1 MQAIL
6 CRLAGLE
13 EYATIDGMGD
23 KNSYLSETLTGKV
36 LVAEV
41 LQTPEESSVEDPTI
55 TVILF
60 DTSTNDDVNLNK
72 EILIRMSQLA
82 RSPKLTTVCRII
94 LSILFISWR
103 SIIINESM
111 RKRLGFFK
119 LHHI

>member
-1 MQAIL
+1 MLLQAIL

-13 EYATIDGMGD
+13 EYATVDGMGD
-23 KNSYLSETLTGKV
+23 RNAYLSQTLTGKV

-60 DTSTNDDVNLNK
+60 DTSTDDDVNLNK

-82 RSPKLTTVCRII
+82 RSPKLTAVCKII
-94 LSILFISWR
+94 LSIFIYFIDILLSPV
-103 SIIINESM
+103 
-111 RKRLGFFK
+111 KA
-119 LHHI
+119 

>member
-1 MQAIL
+1 M
-6 CRLAGLE
+6 AGLE
-13 EYATIDGMGD
+13 EYATVDGLGD

-41 LQTPEESSVEDPTI
+41 LMTPEDSPIEDPTI

-82 RSPKLTTVCRII
+82 RSPKLTTVCKMFYQFLLI
-94 LSILFISWR
+94 
-103 SIIINESM
+103 
-111 RKRLGFFK
+111 
-119 LHHI
+119 